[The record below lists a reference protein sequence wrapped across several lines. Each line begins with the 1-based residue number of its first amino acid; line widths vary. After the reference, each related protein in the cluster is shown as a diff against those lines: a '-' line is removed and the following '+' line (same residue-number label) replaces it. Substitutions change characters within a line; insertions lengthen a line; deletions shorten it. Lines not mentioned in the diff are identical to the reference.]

1 MMGSSSVTF
10 VGISDAPTLEALR
23 AAKQW
28 HWQMIDLHLT
38 RILASSDCQTV
49 IKDLETI
56 GGGGGGRHVAIIK
69 EIKARA
75 SEFEACN
82 FIYESTRR
90 NFETDN
96 LAKLSLS
103 LDVGLHVWLLQP
115 HDIVTIPTILVNQ

>member
-56 GGGGGGRHVAIIK
+56 GGGGGGVAM
-69 EIKARA
+69 
-75 SEFEACN
+75 
-82 FIYESTRR
+82 
-90 NFETDN
+90 
-96 LAKLSLS
+96 
-103 LDVGLHVWLLQP
+103 WLLSRRSKP
-115 HDIVTIPTILVNQ
+115 ELVSLKPAISYMKVQGGTSRLII